1 MIDRS
6 YLPFQSARDY
16 QDRGMMKWMG
26 FFLSEHTTSLDEEKH
41 KVIFSEELSLL
52 DKLTLISQHYAGQLK
67 GQFIVKADKQKVTYQ
82 GQVTELSKDEI
93 VVKSRDKYHLIE
105 VKHIL
110 SIQLVD
116 EGAEDEQTR
125 TL

>member
-52 DKLTLISQHYAGQLK
+52 DKLTLISQLYAGQLK
-67 GQFIVKADKQKVTYQ
+67 GQLIVKADKQKVTYQ
-82 GQVTELSKDEI
+82 GQVTEVSKEKI
-93 VVKSRDKYHLIE
+93 VVKSADKFHLVE
-105 VKHIL
+105 VEDIL
-110 SIQLVD
+110 AIYLV
-116 EGAEDEQTR
+116 EGEEEDE
-125 TL
+125 